1 MAKLVSFNEDSRQA
15 LAKGVNAL
23 ADAVR
28 ITMGPKGRNVV
39 LEKAGGNPSIVND
52 GITIAKEIDLSNPFE
67 NTGAQ
72 LLKEVA
78 SNTKDIAGDGTTTA
92 TVLTQALVQEGMK
105 VVTAG
110 VNPVALRKGIEK
122 TTAFLIDE
130 LNALATP
137 VADGDIVKVATISAG
152 DDAEI
157 GELISDAFGKVT
169 KDGVITIEESKSQTT
184 TVDIVQGMQ
193 FDRGYI
199 SPYFVTSEDRPE
211 AILEDA
217 LVLITDAKISSLQEI
232 LGILEGATQAGKSLL
247 IISQDLEGE
256 ALATLVV
263 NKMRGAMKVAA
274 VKSPGFGERRVSM
287 LEDIAVVT
295 QGQVIAEATGLTL
308 DNVTVDML
316 GTAEKIVITKDATT
330 IVAGDASANPDV
342 AKRVAQLKK
351 DLAETDSAYDTEKL
365 QERIARLVGGVAQ
378 IKVGAATETEMRDR
392 KLRMEDAL
400 NATKAAIDEGIVPGG
415 GATMMFLQQK
425 VDAFRAQLAGDEQ
438 LGADII
444 SRALEAPI
452 MQVAANA
459 GVEGAIVVDKL
470 KNADEGI
477 GYNAITETY
486 ENTLAIGLIDPV
498 KVVRIALQ
506 NAASIASLVIT
517 TEALVVE
524 KPEPPEPPAPGGG
537 DPMGGMGGMGGGMG
551 MPGMGGMGMPGMG
564 GMGMPGMGGMGG
576 LGM

>member
-378 IKVGAATETEMRDR
+378 IKVGAAR
-392 KLRMEDAL
+392 KL
-400 NATKAAIDEGIVPGG
+400 KCAI
-415 GATMMFLQQK
+415 
-425 VDAFRAQLAGDEQ
+425 
-438 LGADII
+438 
-444 SRALEAPI
+444 
-452 MQVAANA
+452 ANSA
-459 GVEGAIVVDKL
+459 WK
-470 KNADEGI
+470 
-477 GYNAITETY
+477 T
-486 ENTLAIGLIDPV
+486 P
-498 KVVRIALQ
+498 
-506 NAASIASLVIT
+506 
-517 TEALVVE
+517 
-524 KPEPPEPPAPGGG
+524 
-537 DPMGGMGGMGGGMG
+537 
-551 MPGMGGMGMPGMG
+551 
-564 GMGMPGMGGMGG
+564 
-576 LGM
+576 

>member
-1 MAKLVSFNEDSRQA
+1 MAKLVSFNEDSRQS

-52 GITIAKEIDLSNPFE
+52 GIMIAKEISLSNPFE
-67 NTGAQ
+67 NAGAQ

-78 SNTKDIAGDGTTTA
+78 SNTKEIAGDGTTTA
-92 TVLTQALVQEGMK
+92 TVLTQALVKEGMK
-105 VVTAG
+105 VVAAG

-122 TTAFLIDE
+122 TTAFLLDE
-130 LNALATP
+130 LNALAKP
-137 VADGDIVKVATISAG
+137 VTDGDIVKVATISAG
-152 DDAEI
+152 DDKEI

-169 KDGVITIEESKSQTT
+169 KDGVITVEESKSQTT

-199 SPYFVTSEDRPE
+199 SPYFVTDEERSE
-211 AILEDA
+211 AVLEDA
-217 LVLITDAKISSLQEI
+217 LVLVTDAKIGSLQEI
-232 LGILEGATQAGKSLL
+232 LGILEGAAQAGKPLLL
-247 IISQDLEGE
+247 IAQDLEGE

-263 NKMRGAMKVAA
+263 NKMRGAIKVAA
-274 VKSPGFGERRVSM
+274 VKSPGFGERRVAM
-287 LEDIAVVT
+287 LQDIAVVT
-295 QGQVIAEATGLTL
+295 QAQLVTEASGLTL

-316 GTAEKIVITKDATT
+316 GSAEKIVITKDATT
-330 IVAGDASANPDV
+330 IVAGEAAGNADV
-342 AKRVAQLKK
+342 AKRVGQLKK
-351 DLAETDSAYDTEKL
+351 ELAETDSAYDTEKL

-415 GATMMFLQQK
+415 GATMMFLQKK
-425 VDAFRAQLAGDEQ
+425 VDAFRAQLADDEQ
-438 LGADII
+438 LGADIVG
-444 SRALEAPI
+444 RALEAPI
-452 MQVAANA
+452 MQVATNA

-470 KNADEGI
+470 QNADEGI
-477 GYNAITETY
+477 GYNAVTETY
-486 ENTLAIGLIDPV
+486 ENTLDSGLIDPV

-506 NAASIASLVIT
+506 NAASIASLVVT

-524 KPEPPEPPAPGGG
+524 KPEPPAPPAPGG

>member
-1 MAKLVSFNEDSRQA
+1 MAKLVSFNEDSRQS

-39 LEKAGGNPSIVND
+39 LEKAGGTPSIVND

-67 NTGAQ
+67 NAGAQ

-78 SNTKDIAGDGTTTA
+78 ANTKDIAGDGTTTA
-92 TVLTQALVQEGMK
+92 TVLTQALVKEGMK
-105 VVTAG
+105 VVAAG
-110 VNPVALRKGIEK
+110 VNPISLRKGIEK

-130 LNALATP
+130 LNALAKP
-137 VADGDIVKVATISAG
+137 VSDGDIEKVATISAG
-152 DDAEI
+152 NDSDI
-157 GELISDAFGKVT
+157 GDLIADAFGKVT
-169 KDGVITIEESKSQTT
+169 TDGVITVEESKSQST

-199 SPYFVTSEDRPE
+199 SPYFVTDEERSE
-211 AILEDA
+211 AVLEDA
-217 LVLITDAKISSLQEI
+217 LVLVTDAKIGSLQEI
-232 LGILEGATQAGKSLL
+232 LGILEGAAQAGKPLLL
-247 IISQDLEGE
+247 ISQELEGE

-263 NKMRGAMKVAA
+263 NKMRGALKIAA

-287 LEDIAVVT
+287 LQDIAVVT
-295 QGQVIAEATGLTL
+295 QAQLVTEASGLTL

-316 GTAEKIVITKDATT
+316 GSAEKIIVGKDATT
-330 IVAGDASANPDV
+330 IVAGDASGNPDV

-351 DLAETDSAYDTEKL
+351 ELAETDSAYDTEKL

-378 IKVGAATETEMRDR
+378 VKVGAATETEMRDR

-415 GATMMFLQQK
+415 GATMMILRDK
-425 VDAFRAQLAGDEQ
+425 VESFRAQLSGDEQ
-438 LGADII
+438 LGADIVG
-444 SRALEAPI
+444 RALEAPI
-452 MQVAANA
+452 FQIATNA
-459 GVEGAIVVDKL
+459 GVEGAVVVDKL
-470 KNADEGI
+470 RNSDENI
-477 GYNAITETY
+477 GYNAVTETY
-486 ENTLAIGLIDPV
+486 ENTLEAGLIDPV

-506 NAASIASLVIT
+506 NAASIAGLVIT

-524 KPEPPEPPAPGGG
+524 KPEPPAPPAPGG

>member
-1 MAKLVSFNEDSRQA
+1 MAKLVSFNEDSRQS

-52 GITIAKEIDLSNPFE
+52 GIMIAKEISLSNPFE
-67 NTGAQ
+67 NAGAQ

-78 SNTKDIAGDGTTTA
+78 SNTKEIAGDGTTTA
-92 TVLTQALVQEGMK
+92 TVLTQALVKEGMK
-105 VVTAG
+105 VVAAG

-122 TTAFLIDE
+122 TTAFLLDE
-130 LNALATP
+130 LNALAKP
-137 VADGDIVKVATISAG
+137 VTDGDIVKVATISAG
-152 DDAEI
+152 DDKEI

-169 KDGVITIEESKSQTT
+169 KDGVITVEESKSQTT

-199 SPYFVTSEDRPE
+199 SPYFVTDEERSE
-211 AILEDA
+211 AVLEDA
-217 LVLITDAKISSLQEI
+217 LVLVTDAKIGSLQEI
-232 LGILEGATQAGKSLL
+232 LGILEGAAQAGKPLLL
-247 IISQDLEGE
+247 IAQDLEGE

-263 NKMRGAMKVAA
+263 NKMRGAIKVAA
-274 VKSPGFGERRVSM
+274 VKSPGFGERRVAM
-287 LEDIAVVT
+287 LQDIAVVT
-295 QGQVIAEATGLTL
+295 QAQLVTEASGLTL

-316 GTAEKIVITKDATT
+316 GSAEKIVITKDATT
-330 IVAGDASANPDV
+330 IVAGEAAGNADV
-342 AKRVAQLKK
+342 AKRVGQLKK
-351 DLAETDSAYDTEKL
+351 ELAETDSAYDTEKL

-415 GATMMFLQQK
+415 GATMMFLQKK
-425 VDAFRAQLAGDEQ
+425 VEAFRAQLADDEQ
-438 LGADII
+438 LGADIVG
-444 SRALEAPI
+444 RALEAPI
-452 MQVAANA
+452 MQVATNA

-470 KNADEGI
+470 QNADEGI
-477 GYNAITETY
+477 GYNAVTETY
-486 ENTLAIGLIDPV
+486 ENTLDSGLIDPV

-506 NAASIASLVIT
+506 NAASIASLVVT

-524 KPEPPEPPAPGGG
+524 KPEPPAPPAPGG

>member
-1 MAKLVSFNEDSRQA
+1 MAKLVSFNEDSRQS

-52 GITIAKEIDLSNPFE
+52 GITIAKEISLSNPFE
-67 NTGAQ
+67 NAGAQ

-92 TVLTQALVQEGMK
+92 TVLTQALVKEGMK
-105 VVTAG
+105 VVAAG
-110 VNPVALRKGIEK
+110 VNPISLRKGIEK
-122 TTAFLIDE
+122 TTAFLVDE
-130 LNALATP
+130 LNALAQP
-137 VADGDIVKVATISAG
+137 VSDGDIVKVATISAG
-152 DDAEI
+152 DDSDI

-169 KDGVITIEESKSQTT
+169 KDGVITVEESKSQST

-199 SPYFVTSEDRPE
+199 SPYFVTNEERSE
-211 AILEDA
+211 AVLEDA
-217 LVLITDAKISSLQEI
+217 FVLITDAKISSLQEI
-232 LGILEGATQAGKSLL
+232 LGILEGVAQAGKSLL

-256 ALATLVV
+256 ALATLVI
-263 NKMRGAMKVAA
+263 NHMRGAMKVVA
-274 VKSPGFGERRVSM
+274 VKSPGFGERRKSM

-295 QGQVIAEATGLTL
+295 QGQLISEDAGLTL
-308 DNVTVDML
+308 DGVSVDML
-316 GTAEKIVITKDATT
+316 GTAEKIVIAKDTTT
-330 IVAGDASANPDV
+330 IVAGEASDNSDV
-342 AKRVAQLKK
+342 AKRVGQLRKE
-351 DLAETDSAYDTEKL
+351 LAETDSAYDTEKL

-415 GATMMFLQQK
+415 GATMMLLRDK
-425 VDAFRAQLAGDEQ
+425 VNAFRPQLSDDEQ
-438 LGADII
+438 LGADIVG
-444 SRALEAPI
+444 RALEAPI
-452 MQVAANA
+452 FQIATNA
-459 GVEGAIVVDKL
+459 GIEGAVVVDKL
-470 KNADEGI
+470 QNADGNV
-477 GYNAITETY
+477 GYNAVTATY
-486 ENTLAIGLIDPV
+486 ENTLETGLIDPV

-506 NAASIASLVIT
+506 NASSIASLVIT

-524 KPEPPEPPAPGGG
+524 KPEPPAPPAPGG